1 MIILVCIINSI
12 IFYDKYI
19 NKDTDG
25 VFFKRNL
32 SI

>member
-1 MIILVCIINSI
+1 MIVCNINSI

-19 NKDTDG
+19 NKDTDS

-32 SI
+32 ST